1 MNKDSLLK
9 RHYSSLERPRRTRKG
24 FRPRNTLL
32 SNSGGSS
39 PPNELIDL
47 NESHHNSPQTTVIS
61 SPKTKVNQESSR
73 QTRST
78 PSKIVI
84 PSSPKHKK
92 PQLVPDAFNILI
104 NLNHCRL
111 DEEIDYY
118 TFIEEVT
125 HKENGFRGNNLMLN
139 ISKDGNFLFF
149 TKRSTIIEQGVINM
163 REQLK
168 HLFINERP
176 PWTYLFIELAHDKG
190 YFCVKFTDS
199 NGLQS
204 CLKKWKHNYIMN
216 DDLGL
221 HQVLKKYHLLE
232 DDNDAEHSQ
241 FSPKSKF
248 DKISP
253 LLMYGSPKRRSYR
266 SSSRLSD
273 GISYK
278 ESDTVDELQTEQ
290 IYEAPADF
298 SPLLQHKFTDGKVFT
313 ITQSDLKTLYNND
326 WINDNIMDFFINFE
340 IENAV
345 KKLLFTPDQIYAFNS
360 FFFSKLV
367 SKNGYQQSPDQ
378 EEISNIDANDLDKD
392 SKESPID
399 YYGNI
404 KRWISRIDLFSYP
417 YIIIPINE
425 NSHWYCC
432 LIKRMP
438 QMLEFARKRK
448 NHLQKKLESLGLGDK
463 ASDPHFL
470 METLEEAISQK
481 DDYINSFEAEKKE
494 SKIIIYVFDSL
505 SQKHN
510 NIHAPIKSFIIGACL
525 DKFDIPLVRSDLSFR
540 SAKVPKQRNFNDCG
554 IHVLYNVRK
563 WLSDCDECFRV
574 WNSPRSN
581 DYRTFFVAQERNP
594 LRREFIDI
602 LLSLHRKVY
611 GEGSNK
617 NTELD
622 SSFKKNDISDDDEVE
637 LLEVKDLS
645 LPQITQDEPKSD
657 NLQDSNNIN
666 HETKSKGL
674 DPLSSLIKAKG
685 SPVKS
690 KVLEN
695 ESSKSPLRNEQIKS
709 NKPVSKAHKYS
720 FVDTDKPDKQRNKT
734 INNKILKD
742 VFDNDGTSTIFRN
755 FLNFVAAD
763 EDQPITKD
771 EIADLKV
778 LKHRVDKVHTNDEET
793 LNREFATISNDF
805 QYFKQK
811 RSTQLSRPKDE
822 ELVIKHTEPRQKVRK
837 ELDAEIQD
845 LSIDY
850 SSNSEEFDFSI
861 GSTTA
866 QSPRITKKPQR
877 NESLDPW
884 VKANKENRQ
893 DMSVP
898 VSRLTSNSFNHL
910 IKDSTSDTTS
920 KDPSNQRVQQSTALS
935 PPRKI
940 SGPKKRRID

>member
-47 NESHHNSPQTTVIS
+47 DESRHNSTPSTVIS
-61 SPKTKVNQESSR
+61 SPKTKVNQESS
-73 QTRST
+73 QKTRNT

-104 NLNHCRL
+104 NINHCRL
-111 DEEIDYY
+111 DEDIDYY
-118 TFIEEVT
+118 TLIEEVT
-125 HKENGFRGNNLMLN
+125 HKENGFKGNNIMLN

-149 TKRSTIIEQGVINM
+149 TKGSTIIEQGVINM

-216 DDLGL
+216 DDPGL
-221 HQVLKKYHLLE
+221 QQVLKKYRLLE
-232 DDNDAEHSQ
+232 DNRDSEHSQ
-241 FSPKSKF
+241 YSPKSKF
-248 DKISP
+248 NKISP
-253 LLMYGSPKRRSYR
+253 LVMYDSPRRSRR
-266 SSSRLSD
+266 SLSGLID
-273 GISYK
+273 SISYK

-290 IYEAPADF
+290 IYETPADF
-298 SPLLQHKFTDGKVFT
+298 SPLLQHKFADGKVFT

-345 KKLLFTPDQIYAFNS
+345 KKQLFSPDQIYAFNS

-367 SKNGYQQSPDQ
+367 SKNFYQQSPGQ
-378 EEISNIDANDLDKD
+378 EETSNIDPNDLDKD
-392 SKESPID
+392 SKESSVD

-417 YIIIPINE
+417 YIIMPVNE

-463 ASDPHFL
+463 ASDPQFL

-481 DDYINSFEAEKKE
+481 DDYINSFESEKKE
-494 SKIIIYVFDSL
+494 SKITIYVFDSL

-602 LLSLHRKVY
+602 LLSLHRKVH

-617 NTELD
+617 NIELD
-622 SSFKKNDISDDDEVE
+622 SSFKKSDISDDDDVE

-645 LPQITQDEPKSD
+645 LPNITHDDPKSD
-657 NLQDSNNIN
+657 NLQDSNSMNN
-666 HETKSKGL
+666 ETKPE
-674 DPLSSLIKAKG
+674 DVNPLGSLIKAKG

-690 KVLEN
+690 KDLEI
-695 ESSKSPLRNEQIKS
+695 ETTKSPIGNEDIKS
-709 NKPVSKAHKYS
+709 NKETAKFHKYS
-720 FVDTDKPDKQRNKT
+720 FVDTDKPGRKRNET
-734 INNKILKD
+734 INNKILRD
-742 VFDNDGTSTIFRN
+742 VFDNEGTSTMFRK

-763 EDQPITKD
+763 EDQSVTKD

-778 LKHRVDKVHTNDEET
+778 LKHRVDKLYTNDEET

-822 ELVIKHTEPRQKVRK
+822 ELVIKHTEPREKVRK

-866 QSPRITKKPQR
+866 QSPRVPKKTQR

-884 VKANKENRQ
+884 IKANKENRQ

-920 KDPSNQRVQQSTALS
+920 KGRSSQIRQQSAASS